1 MNYETEECDGN
12 VFYLYGQVSSN
23 TEDHGCGHENV
34 DKYFCDQGYTCNKG
48 TQCGNTTHMKA
59 ETQDDKGDKNLASVS
74 GNFSI
79 TMDPEREIDERVYA
93 EIERQINE
101 LISNAL
107 SYAISEGIRD
117 SIQIS

>member
-1 MNYETEECDGN
+1 MSQDTKDEEA
-12 VFYLYGQVSSN
+12 
-23 TEDHGCGHENV
+23 
-34 DKYFCDQGYTCNKG
+34 DQ
-48 TQCGNTTHMKA
+48 
-59 ETQDDKGDKNLASVS
+59 NLASVS

-79 TMDPEREIDERVYA
+79 SMNPDQEINERVYA

-117 SIQIS
+117 SIQISWGS